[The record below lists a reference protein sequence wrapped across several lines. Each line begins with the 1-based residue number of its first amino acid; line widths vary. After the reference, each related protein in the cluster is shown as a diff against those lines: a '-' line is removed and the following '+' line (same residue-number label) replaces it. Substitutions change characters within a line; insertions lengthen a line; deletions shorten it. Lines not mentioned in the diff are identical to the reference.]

1 MLPSE
6 QLLDDLA
13 GAVLDGGNVDWTAA
27 ESSADADIRPLIQHM
42 RLVASVAEVHRQ
54 TLPGDGET
62 WGHLQLLERV
72 GQGAFGEVFR
82 AWDTRLD
89 REVALKLLPASPDP
103 DRGGVIIREGRLL
116 ARVRHPNVV
125 TIHGAERIGERVGL
139 WMEFVH
145 GHTLEDLLKS
155 GRAFT
160 PDEVAH
166 IGVEIARAVAAV
178 HAAGLLHRDVKA
190 QNVMQADDGRIVLM
204 DFGTGR
210 ELDDD
215 GQALAGTPLYLAP
228 ELFSVGAA
236 TAASD
241 VYSLGVLLF
250 HLLTGSYPV
259 HETTLG
265 ELHRAHQAGRRTK
278 IRVARTTVPTGLARV
293 IDRALDPRPER
304 RFQTADALAAALR
317 ALTRATRWR
326 RAVLAAVAVT
336 LVALGTWS
344 AWPNPPPVIG
354 VLAFQS
360 LSPDPESEAVA
371 VGLTAEVIS
380 SLAQIDGLTIRSLVS
395 SSQARERRDLVVG
408 RDAGVDFVL
417 AADVLVSNG
426 RLRLNPRL
434 INLEND
440 GDVWAPPRAIELAG
454 ADVFGTLDELAL
466 SLVNQLRLEV
476 GGGQRRYR
484 TDPALELMFLR
495 ARGLQHRRDRTSAGE
510 AAALFEQIVARDPRY
525 APAVAAR
532 ARSLSDVWRLSPE
545 FDAGAVE
552 PKLEEAALEAIR
564 LDPLLPDAQAA
575 LGVLHTRDRQWAS
588 AEVAFQR
595 AIEIDPSQGSLYVD
609 YVVALLLPL
618 GRLDD
623 ALDVLARARAV
634 APLSLDVRRS
644 LAHVQVDAGL
654 YDEAIKTARWVL
666 QQDPDFPFVDTMLGR
681 ALILSGR
688 PDEAL
693 PIFSSKPEHSVFLGH
708 LYAVTGRRDEAEAL
722 AAGFL
727 PARSFY
733 IYAGLGDKDRAFEA
747 LDRAVTIN
755 PRSWRIA
762 TWMNRP
768 EMAILRGDPRFQA
781 IRRRLG
787 LPE

>member
-13 GAVLDGGNVDWTAA
+13 GAVLDGGDVDWTTA
-27 ESSADADIRPLIQHM
+27 ESSADADIRPLLRHL

-54 TLPGDGET
+54 ALPGDGET

-72 GQGAFGEVFR
+72 GHGAFGEVFR

-89 REVALKLLPASPDP
+89 REVALKLLTTSPDA
-103 DRGGVIIREGRLL
+103 DKGGVIIREGRLL
-116 ARVRHPNVV
+116 ARVKHPNVV
-125 TIHGAERIGERVGL
+125 TIHGAERIGDRIGL

-145 GHTLEDLLKS
+145 GRTLEDLLKS

-228 ELFSVGAA
+228 ELFSGGAA

-265 ELHRAHQAGRRTK
+265 ELDRAHRAGRRTK
-278 IRVARTTVPTGLARV
+278 IRVARTNVPSGLARV

-317 ALTRATRWR
+317 ALTRVTRRR
-326 RAVLAAVAVT
+326 RAVLAAVAAT
-336 LVALGTWS
+336 LAALVTWS
-344 AWPNPPPVIG
+344 AWPDPPPVIG

-360 LSPDPESEAVA
+360 LSTDPESEAVA
-371 VGLTAEVIS
+371 EGLTAEVIS
-380 SLAQIDGLTIRSLVS
+380 SLAQIDGWTIRSLVS
-395 SSQARERRDLVVG
+395 SSQAGERRDLEVG

-440 GDVWAPPRAIELAG
+440 ARVGAASDRARRRRRVRHTRRTRPIARERVAPRSRRRSTALPHRSGAR
-454 ADVFGTLDELAL
+454 ADVPQGP
-466 SLVNQLRLEV
+466 R
-476 GGGQRRYR
+476 
-484 TDPALELMFLR
+484 PA
-495 ARGLQHRRDRTSAGE
+495 T
-510 AAALFEQIVARDPRY
+510 
-525 APAVAAR
+525 PA
-532 ARSLSDVWRLSPE
+532 
-545 FDAGAVE
+545 
-552 PKLEEAALEAIR
+552 
-564 LDPLLPDAQAA
+564 
-575 LGVLHTRDRQWAS
+575 
-588 AEVAFQR
+588 
-595 AIEIDPSQGSLYVD
+595 
-609 YVVALLLPL
+609 
-618 GRLDD
+618 
-623 ALDVLARARAV
+623 
-634 APLSLDVRRS
+634 
-644 LAHVQVDAGL
+644 
-654 YDEAIKTARWVL
+654 
-666 QQDPDFPFVDTMLGR
+666 
-681 ALILSGR
+681 
-688 PDEAL
+688 
-693 PIFSSKPEHSVFLGH
+693 
-708 LYAVTGRRDEAEAL
+708 
-722 AAGFL
+722 
-727 PARSFY
+727 
-733 IYAGLGDKDRAFEA
+733 
-747 LDRAVTIN
+747 
-755 PRSWRIA
+755 
-762 TWMNRP
+762 
-768 EMAILRGDPRFQA
+768 
-781 IRRRLG
+781 
-787 LPE
+787 